1 MFEKLFGGKGTNGD
15 VRLPAARNAD
25 LILTATDDELIIF
38 DVEAEQIHH
47 LDAVSAA
54 VWQHCDGRR
63 SMAEV
68 AAAATDALGARVDVD
83 AVAIAAAKLDEA
95 RLLVEAVA
103 IPRMSRR
110 IFGRRVAMAGAAA
123 VPAVVSITAPHASA
137 SASGDCIGNRS
148 SPIICRTN
156 DSTEGFCCADTK
168 VGYRVGVCDAIGAC
182 I

>member
-15 VRLPAARNAD
+15 VRLPAARNAG
-25 LILTATDDELIIF
+25 LILTATEDELVIY
-38 DVEAEQIHH
+38 DMAVKKIHH

-63 SMAEV
+63 TVAEV
-68 AAAATDALGARVDVD
+68 AVAATEALGAKVDVD

-137 SASGDCIGNRS
+137 SASGGCNEPWIPESACTSKRRGLCCYGESFDGN
-148 SPIICRTN
+148 
-156 DSTEGFCCADTK
+156 
-168 VGYRVGVCDAIGAC
+168 GVCDSWGGC
-182 I
+182 EPN

>member
-1 MFEKLFGGKGTNGD
+1 MTEAELGGLGESGQT
-15 VRLPAARNAD
+15 RLPAARSAG
-25 LILTATDDELIIF
+25 LIVTASEDELVIY
-38 DVEAEQIHH
+38 DVAAKHIHH
-47 LDAVSAA
+47 LNAVSAA
-54 VWQHCDGRR
+54 VWQLCDGRR
-63 SMAEV
+63 TVAEV
-68 AAAATDALGARVDVD
+68 AAAATETLGARVDAD
-83 AVAIAAAKLDEA
+83 TVAIAAAKLDDA

-168 VGYRVGVCDAIGAC
+168 VGYRVGVCDASGAC

>member
-1 MFEKLFGGKGTNGD
+1 MFERVFGGNWARGKA
-15 VRLPAARNAD
+15 RLPAARNAD

-137 SASGDCIGNRS
+137 SASGGCNEPWIPESACTSKRRGLCCHGESFVGN
-148 SPIICRTN
+148 
-156 DSTEGFCCADTK
+156 
-168 VGYRVGVCDAIGAC
+168 GVCDSWGGC
-182 I
+182 EPN